1 VGIFQIL
8 NVKRRQKVVTPGD
21 KKTRFRPRNKLS
33 HAPDAVSAEYRGKIT
48 ICKKYFVLQLSFRA
62 KSRNL

>member
-21 KKTRFRPRNKLS
+21 KKTRFRPRNKHS

-48 ICKKYFVLQLSFRA
+48 IRKEYFVRMPNP
-62 KSRNL
+62 K

>member
-1 VGIFQIL
+1 IL
-8 NVKRRQKVVTPGD
+8 KVKRRQKVVTPGD

-33 HAPDAVSAEYRGKIT
+33 RAPDAVSAEYRGKIT
-48 ICKKYFVLQLSFRA
+48 ICKKYFGLQLSFRA